1 MSTIK
6 PPGASLPGVPVAA
19 IDPVRADP
27 AGAVEGARAA
37 QPVGGARGAD
47 AAQGVLG
54 DLAAGRITPDA
65 AVARLTSLAVERS
78 GATAAM
84 RPALEQKVR
93 ALLAS
98 DPTLGALLGR
108 MGATAPAE
116 E

>member
-1 MSTIK
+1 M
-6 PPGASLPGVPVAA
+6 GARPAESVAA
-19 IDPVRADP
+19 V
-27 AGAVEGARAA
+27 
-37 QPVGGARGAD
+37 RGAGVD

-78 GATAAM
+78 GASAAM
-84 RPALEQKVR
+84 RPAVEQKVR

-108 MGATAPAE
+108 MGATVPAGE
-116 E
+116 